1 MLKGAEV
8 KSKIERVHP
17 LGNIDASCVKVKK
30 KWLAGGTGWKGCII
44 TRNIR
49 IYALGTMNIQS
60 KSYRNSANSFWDD
73 LSCFKALVP
82 DGCQGWKKS
91 LEVFFFLTGDI
102 TLYHRSRVVV
112 NVICENHLCLLL
124 FIFWGGGRVLLPLGA
139 VLFFG
144 VIHSHGC
151 CKKQLWPST
160 ISNSLCNFGHT
171 IDESCAEE
179 LRRPEKAQQW

>member
-1 MLKGAEV
+1 MARDEKVALSPETSGFMLWEPWI
-8 KSKIERVHP
+8 SKANLTEIQPTVFEMICHVLKHWFRMVV
-17 LGNIDASCVKVKK
+17 GVKK
-30 KWLAGGTGWKGCII
+30 II
-44 TRNIR
+44 RS
-49 IYALGTMNIQS
+49 L
-60 KSYRNSANSFWDD
+60 F
-73 LSCFKALVP
+73 LL
-82 DGCQGWKKS
+82 DGRYN
-91 LEVFFFLTGDI
+91 FI
-102 TLYHRSRVVV
+102 RSRVVV